1 MRVLETGSRRP
12 ASHRA
17 SAEDVPHRVGFPE
30 RSLLDRGGHPI
41 ECVERLQ
48 HLGLQRMSLCEDSVN
63 SRQTTCKM

>member
-1 MRVLETGSRRP
+1 MTVLEIGSRRP
-12 ASHRA
+12 GGWRA
-17 SAEDVPHRVGFPE
+17 STEDVPHRVGFSS

-63 SRQTTCKM
+63 GGRTTCKM